1 MVVVIEGGGGNEEE
15 WNTVLWPY
23 TLTGARTAFICMY
36 SGAFF
41 AFQKYRGTSADDRQ
55 INQTTAHHLSS
66 IATPACNKY
75 HIFFLK
81 QQPSKDFKLL
91 RTSAIRI

>member
-1 MVVVIEGGGGNEEE
+1 VQLGGKEGIVGRFWGRVVIVVVIEGGGGNKEE

-41 AFQKYRGTSADDRQ
+41 AF
-55 INQTTAHHLSS
+55 
-66 IATPACNKY
+66 
-75 HIFFLK
+75 
-81 QQPSKDFKLL
+81 
-91 RTSAIRI
+91 